1 MINIRCGLFE
11 TNSSSTHSVVILNK
25 SQYEKW
31 KRSAGTDDE
40 LAIYLEDGIVKPEEV
55 EFIKLN
61 EYYTADELNIIGK
74 VISDGYLRFEDVQ
87 NLTKLDDYVVFSEN
101 VY

>member
-1 MINIRCGLFE
+1 MINTRYGLFE
-11 TNSSSTHSVVILNK
+11 TNSSSTHSVVILSK

-31 KRSAGTDDE
+31 KRSVGTEDE
-40 LAIYLEDGIVKPEEV
+40 LAIYLADGIVKPEDV

-61 EYYTADELNIIGK
+61 EYYTADELNVIGK
-74 VISDGYLRFEDVQ
+74 TISDGYMRYEDVR
-87 NLTKLDDYVVFSEN
+87 NLTKLDDYVIFSEN

>member
-1 MINIRCGLFE
+1 MINIRYGLFE

-31 KRSAGTDDE
+31 KRSVGTEDE
-40 LAIYLEDGIVKPEEV
+40 LAIYLADGIVKPEDV

-61 EYYTADELNIIGK
+61 EYYTADELNVIR
-74 VISDGYLRFEDVQ
+74 VISDGYLRFEDAR
-87 NLTKLDDYVVFSEN
+87 NLTKLDDYVVLSEN

>member
-1 MINIRCGLFE
+1 MINTRYGLFE
-11 TNSSSTHSVVILNK
+11 TNSSSTHSVVILSK

-31 KRSAGTDDE
+31 KRSVGTEDE
-40 LAIYLEDGIVKPEEV
+40 LAIYLADGIAKPEDV

-61 EYYTADELNIIGK
+61 EYYTSNELNVIGK
-74 VISDGYLRFEDVQ
+74 VISDGYLRFEDAR
-87 NLTKLDDYVVFSEN
+87 NLTKLDDYVVLSEN

>member
-1 MINIRCGLFE
+1 MINTRYGLFE
-11 TNSSSTHSVVILNK
+11 TNSSSTHSVVILSK

-31 KRSAGTDDE
+31 KRSVDTEDE
-40 LAIYLEDGIVKPEEV
+40 LAIYLADGIVKPEDV

-61 EYYTADELNIIGK
+61 EYYTSDELNIIGK
-74 VISDGYLRFEDVQ
+74 VISDGYLRFEDAR
-87 NLTKLDDYVVFSEN
+87 NLTKLDDYVIFSEN

>member
-1 MINIRCGLFE
+1 MINTRYGLFE
-11 TNSSSTHSVVILNK
+11 TNSSSTHSVVILSK

-31 KRSAGTDDE
+31 KRSVGTEDE
-40 LAIYLEDGIVKPEEV
+40 LADGILKPEDV

-61 EYYTADELNIIGK
+61 EYYTSDELNVIGK
-74 VISDGYLRFEDVQ
+74 VISDGYLRFEDAR

-101 VY
+101 V